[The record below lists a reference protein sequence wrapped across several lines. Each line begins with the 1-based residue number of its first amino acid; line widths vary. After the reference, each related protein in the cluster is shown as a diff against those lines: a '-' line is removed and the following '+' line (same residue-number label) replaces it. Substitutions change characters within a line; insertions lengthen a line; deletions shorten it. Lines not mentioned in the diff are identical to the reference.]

1 MRWCKVPS
9 LVVQQQNVPLCT
21 LVGGDGKT
29 IPLYIT
35 SEWRRP
41 LEQLFQAVNAL
52 QTTVD
57 AQQARLTA
65 GGL

>member
-1 MRWCKVPS
+1 MRRCKVPS
-9 LVVQQQNVPLCT
+9 IVIQQQNVPLCT
-21 LVGGDGKT
+21 LLGGDGKP

-35 SEWRRP
+35 SEWRKP
-41 LEQLFQAVNAL
+41 LEQLAQAVNAL
-52 QTTVD
+52 QTKVD